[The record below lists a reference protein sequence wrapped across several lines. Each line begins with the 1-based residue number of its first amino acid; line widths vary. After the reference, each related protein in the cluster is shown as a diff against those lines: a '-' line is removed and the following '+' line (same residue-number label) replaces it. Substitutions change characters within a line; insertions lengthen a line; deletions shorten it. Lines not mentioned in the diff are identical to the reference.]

1 LSAVRAST
9 VVRLL
14 IDNGVKA
21 TRLTALGYGENRPVE
36 SNDTEE
42 GRARNR
48 RVTLMI
54 LSTLPDAS
62 SDVFDNSA
70 DALHDSET
78 DSHSDPLPGTSA

>member
-1 LSAVRAST
+1 
-9 VVRLL
+9 
-14 IDNGVKA
+14 
-21 TRLTALGYGENRPVE
+21 VE